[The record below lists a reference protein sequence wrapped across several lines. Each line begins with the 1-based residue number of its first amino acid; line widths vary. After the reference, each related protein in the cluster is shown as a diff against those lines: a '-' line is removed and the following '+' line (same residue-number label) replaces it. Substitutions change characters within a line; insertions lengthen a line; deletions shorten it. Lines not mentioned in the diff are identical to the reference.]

1 MERNDRE
8 KLQGSDIEI
17 TPTSPFLKKLS
28 DFWYYNKWKVIII
41 TLFAIVIIVGIVQ
54 MATKEKYDLKVTVAT
69 HTIYYRENLT
79 GLEASLVSLMPDDVN
94 GDGKKNLQ
102 LSYYKIYSEAEMKEA
117 NEAETDE
124 YGHPV
129 IYADEAYNK
138 SQMQEFNSYL
148 MTGECTVMILSEYLY
163 NDLIG
168 RREEDILIKPL
179 GEIFGDELPKGAMSD
194 GYGVRLSETYAYEF
208 LEGFHFLPEDTVICI
223 MRPYAWGASSDKEAY
238 AAALEYFKSIVT
250 FGE

>member
-124 YGHPV
+124 YGYPV

-179 GEIFGDELPKGAMSD
+179 GEIFGEELPRGAMSD
-194 GYGVRLSETYAYEF
+194 GYGVRLSETDAYDF

-223 MRPYAWGASSDKEAY
+223 MRPYAWGESSNEEAY

-250 FGE
+250 LG